1 MSDIRTFIVA
11 PDDDDIRLDRWF
23 KRHLPDTSF
32 TTVAKWARTG
42 QLRVDGARAAPG
54 DRIAAGQTL
63 RFPPPE
69 PVPVAGKPKRERPP
83 LTDDEIAFARELVIH
98 QDAQAFVL
106 NKPPGLATQGGTK
119 TLQHVDGLLDA
130 LQFDSEGRPKLVHRL
145 DKDTSGALLVAR
157 TSRAAAFF
165 AKAFSGRTAKKV
177 YWALVVGVP
186 SIEDGMIELPIAKQ
200 PGTGGEKMHVDE
212 AEGQPARSRY
222 RVIERAGNRAA
233 WVELQPFTGRTHQ
246 LRVHMAAIGHP
257 IVGDGKYGGPEAF
270 LTGGISRKM
279 HLHSRRIAVDHPD
292 GGKIDVEAELPTHFA
307 ESLAGLGFDQMAG
320 NMMPLDEPAPPT
332 KHEKKAWAK
341 AHAKTV
347 RKERK
352 GERRSRGAAVEPR
365 KSGPRPKPA
374 GGKPTGPKTSS
385 GKPAG
390 SRSAGPKPGSRKSA
404 GPQSSGPKST
414 SPKGPPRRGR

>member
-1 MSDIRTFIVA
+1 
-11 PDDDDIRLDRWF
+11 
-23 KRHLPDTSF
+23 
-32 TTVAKWARTG
+32 
-42 QLRVDGARAAPG
+42 
-54 DRIAAGQTL
+54 
-63 RFPPPE
+63 
-69 PVPVAGKPKRERPP
+69 
-83 LTDDEIAFARELVIH
+83 
-98 QDAQAFVL
+98 
-106 NKPPGLATQGGTK
+106 
-119 TLQHVDGLLDA
+119 
-130 LQFDSEGRPKLVHRL
+130 
-145 DKDTSGALLVAR
+145 
-157 TSRAAAFF
+157 
-165 AKAFSGRTAKKV
+165 
-177 YWALVVGVP
+177 
-186 SIEDGMIELPIAKQ
+186 MIELPIAKQ

-292 GGKIDVEAELPTHFA
+292 GGKIDIEAELPTHFA
-307 ESLAGLGFDQMAG
+307 ESLAGLGFDQVAG

-332 KHEKKAWAK
+332 KQEKKAWAK

-347 RKERK
+347 RKDRK

-365 KSGPRPKPA
+365 KSGSRPKTA
-374 GGKPTGPKTSS
+374 GAKTAAGKH
-385 GKPAG
+385 AG
-390 SRSAGPKPGSRKSA
+390 SRSAGSKPGSRKSS
-404 GPQSSGPKST
+404 GPQSSGSKPA